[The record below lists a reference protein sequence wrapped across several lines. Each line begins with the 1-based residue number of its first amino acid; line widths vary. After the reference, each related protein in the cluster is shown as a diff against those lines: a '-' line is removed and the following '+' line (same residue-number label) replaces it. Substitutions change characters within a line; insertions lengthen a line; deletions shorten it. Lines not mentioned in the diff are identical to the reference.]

1 MRFAR
6 YPCNTDHARLLGPD
20 TRGTRN
26 LTVAYSHGMDPEQQ
40 LRRLYAAFNSRD
52 VGSLLAATTEDVD
65 WPNAWEGGRLRGRRE
80 VEDYW
85 RRQWAQI
92 DPTVEPLSISAR
104 ADGRLA
110 VNVRQVVRD
119 LEGNVL
125 SEGDVTFTSCVA
137 DWWLG

>member
-1 MRFAR
+1 
-6 YPCNTDHARLLGPD
+6 
-20 TRGTRN
+20 
-26 LTVAYSHGMDPEQQ
+26 MDPEQQ

-125 SEGDVTFTSCVA
+125 SEGDVTHVYEMRGGLVA
-137 DWWLG
+137 RMTVEPSSG

>member
-6 YPCNTDHARLLGPD
+6 YPCNIDHARLLGPD

-104 ADGRLA
+104 A
-110 VNVRQVVRD
+110 
-119 LEGNVL
+119 
-125 SEGDVTFTSCVA
+125 
-137 DWWLG
+137 